1 MPRLS
6 HIRQS
11 VGFDKPLNILGVKLE
26 RILNKFGYFKRKKPV
41 RQYNKIEYRIPCDPK
56 ENSQRLIEL
65 TVQGNEWARNKG
77 EADYQLIG
85 MFFTIVLLIE
95 HKMINLLTVID
106 ESIES
111 RMLGEKIDIFKD
123 FLRMYQ
129 PEEDENIEAYRLLIQ
144 PLKEIKSIRNSM
156 AHDITQPIFGYGSLK
171 QVDSYV
177 KKIRPDMHALLKNC
191 EDEKAKCIGLLTTFG
206 FIFSFEIAKLRIGIE
221 H

>member
-11 VGFDKPLNILGVKLE
+11 VGFDKTLNIVGVKLE

-41 RQYNKIEYRIPCDPK
+41 RQYNKIEYRTPCDPK

-65 TVQGNEWARNKG
+65 TVQGNEWAGNKG
-77 EADYQLIG
+77 EADYKLIG

-111 RMLGEKIDIFKD
+111 RMLGEKIDVFKD
-123 FLRMYQ
+123 FLRMYE

-177 KKIRPDMHALLKNC
+177 KKIRPDMHAPLKNC

>member
-1 MPRLS
+1 M
-6 HIRQS
+6 
-11 VGFDKPLNILGVKLE
+11 E
-26 RILNKFGYFKRKKPV
+26 RILNKFGYYKRKKPE
-41 RQYNKIEYRIPCDPK
+41 RQYKKIQYKAPGTPE

-77 EADYQLIG
+77 EDDYQLIG

-95 HKMINLLTVID
+95 HKMINLLAIID

-123 FLRMYQ
+123 FLKQYE
-129 PEEDENIEAYRLLIQ
+129 PEEDENIEEYRLLIQ
-144 PLKEIKSIRNSM
+144 SLNEIKSIRNSM
-156 AHDITQPIFGYGSLK
+156 AHDIKQPIFGYGSLK

-177 KKIRPDMHALLKNC
+177 KKRRPDLYARFKDC
-191 EDEKAKCIGLLTTFG
+191 EDEKAKCMGLLATFG
-206 FIFSFEIAKLRIGIE
+206 FIFSFEIAKLRLGIE

>member
-1 MPRLS
+1 M
-6 HIRQS
+6 
-11 VGFDKPLNILGVKLE
+11 VGVQLE

-41 RQYNKIEYRIPCDPK
+41 RQYRKIEYWTPDAPE

-77 EADYQLIG
+77 EDDYQLIG

-95 HKMINLLTVID
+95 HKMINLLAVID

-111 RMLGEKIDIFKD
+111 RLLGEKIDIFKD
-123 FLRMYQ
+123 FLKMYE
-129 PEEDENIEAYRLLIQ
+129 PDEDESIEEYRLLIQ
-144 PLKEIKSIRNSM
+144 PLNEIKSIRNSM
-156 AHDITQPIFGYGSLK
+156 AHDITQPIFGTGSLK

-177 KKIRPDMHALLKNC
+177 KKRRPDMHARFENC
-191 EDEKAKCIGLLTTFG
+191 EDEKAKCMGLLATFG
-206 FIFSFEIAKLRIGIE
+206 FIFSFEIAKLRLGIE